1 MDFLALDFE
10 TANDQP
16 ISACELGI
24 AVVRNYKVVESRSWL
39 IRPPK
44 MEFAAFN
51 TRLHGISEA
60 DVLQERTFK
69 ELWHELREY
78 FSDELL
84 IAHNAAFDMQV
95 LRSLL
100 LYYRIPF
107 QPMSFTCSIKL
118 SKKVWKN
125 ELERFGLSTMTKFFG
140 IELEHHRAESD
151 AVACAQIASKA
162 FREYQVSIPEEIESK
177 LHLLLGEVTREQ
189 LIHPRNKYL
198 QMVKK
203 LPDKKRRSHWR

>member
-44 MEFAAFN
+44 MEFATFN

-69 ELWHELREY
+69 ELWHELQEY

-140 IELEHHRAESD
+140 IELDHHRAESD

-189 LIHPRNKYL
+189 LIQPRNKYL

>member
-24 AVVRNYKVVESRSWL
+24 AVVRNYKVVESHSWL

-51 TRLHGISEA
+51 TRLHGISEE
-60 DVLQERTFK
+60 DVKEERTFR
-69 ELWHELREY
+69 ELWAELKE
-78 FSDELL
+78 FFDGELL
-84 IAHNAAFDMQV
+84 VAHNAAFDMQV

-100 LYYRIPF
+100 LYYRIQF
-107 QPMSFTCSIKL
+107 KPMPFTCSIKL

-125 ELERFGLSTMTKFFG
+125 ELERYGLSTMTKFFG
-140 IELEHHRAESD
+140 IELDHHRAESD
-151 AVACAQIASKA
+151 AIACAQIASRA
-162 FREYQVSIPEEIESK
+162 FREFQVSINEEIESK
-177 LHLLLGEVTREQ
+177 LHLLLGAVTQEKLVQ
-189 LIHPRNKYL
+189 PRNKYL
-198 QMVKK
+198 QIEKK
-203 LPDKKRRSHWR
+203 FPSKKYRSHWR

>member
-1 MDFLALDFE
+1 VDFLALDFE

>member
-69 ELWHELREY
+69 ELWHELQEY

-84 IAHNAAFDMQV
+84 IAHNAPSTCRCSEVFCFITASPFNPC
-95 LRSLL
+95 RSPAASSCQ
-100 LYYRIPF
+100 RKCGR
-107 QPMSFTCSIKL
+107 MN
-118 SKKVWKN
+118 WN
-125 ELERFGLSTMTKFFG
+125 GLG
-140 IELEHHRAESD
+140 
-151 AVACAQIASKA
+151 
-162 FREYQVSIPEEIESK
+162 
-177 LHLLLGEVTREQ
+177 
-189 LIHPRNKYL
+189 
-198 QMVKK
+198 
-203 LPDKKRRSHWR
+203 